1 MLARIGDVVSFRPR
15 TSDVACVGV
24 IVAIDDFEWPAQRLF
39 KVWVESSGWARLEV
53 ADARIAMAL
62 VRRPAGREVTG
73 VVLSALNRYDR
84 FLGNARDAWGI
95 R

>member
-1 MLARIGDVVSFRPR
+1 MRARIGDVVSFRPR

-24 IVAIDDFEWPAQRLF
+24 LVAIEDFDWSTQRLF
-39 KVWVESSGWARLEV
+39 KVWVETSGWARLEIADTRV
-53 ADARIAMAL
+53 AL
-62 VRRPAGREVTG
+62 TVVRRPSEPEVTS

-84 FLGNARDAWGI
+84 FLGNARDAWGM